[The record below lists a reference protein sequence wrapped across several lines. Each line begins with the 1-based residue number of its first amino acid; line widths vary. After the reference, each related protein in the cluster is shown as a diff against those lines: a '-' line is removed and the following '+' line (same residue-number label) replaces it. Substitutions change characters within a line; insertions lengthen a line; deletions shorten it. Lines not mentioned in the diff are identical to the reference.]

1 VITVWFAVIKRKW
14 DNIDATK
21 RKVSDEGHVEGFHD
35 RKETFSHT
43 LPAGEYLIMDG
54 KSFVGE
60 KFNGKL
66 IDKRKSTKYTE
77 MKYPP
82 KRDERGR
89 LVEERVS
96 RKEAKDSNRSG
107 RTGRSKFEGVAQA
120 GQKKTGQYE
129 LDLSKPEPKPSGKG
143 KFTMKTGKRNTPIRL
158 KKISFK
164 RCDFKNAIFAF
175 YRKQDPAGV
184 IKLCNF
190 SRASFINATLGN
202 VVFEDCDLRGVD
214 LTKCNIK
221 GEVILRRCNVRGAS
235 VPKSI
240 KMIEPKN
247 KDKMFEGKRK

>member
-1 VITVWFAVIKRKW
+1 MSWQSILKRKW
-14 DNIDATK
+14 DKIEAKK
-21 RKVSDEGHVEGFHD
+21 RKVTDEGHVEGFVD
-35 RKETFSHT
+35 RKEKFSST
-43 LPAGEYLIMDG
+43 LPAGQYLIMDG
-54 KSFVGE
+54 KSFDGE

-66 IDKRKSTKYTE
+66 IDRRKSVKYTE

-96 RKEAKDSNRSG
+96 RKEAKESNRTG
-107 RTGRSKFEGVAQA
+107 RTGRSKFEGIAQT
-120 GQKKTGQYE
+120 GQKKKGKYE

-143 KFTMKTGKRNTPIRL
+143 KFTRKTGKKTTPIRL

-164 RCDFKNAIFAF
+164 RCSFKNTLFAF
-175 YRKQDPAGV
+175 YREQDPAGV

-190 SRASFINATLGN
+190 SRADFKNATLGN
-202 VVFEDCDLRGVD
+202 VTFEDCDLRGVD
-214 LTKCNIK
+214 FTKCNVK
-221 GEVILRRCNVRGAS
+221 GEVILRRCNMRGAS